1 MHKIIIGD
9 TEMSR
14 LKNNN
19 VQINISIP
27 SEWKSELEN
36 LARIYSVEEGKTIT
50 FLDLMR
56 RGIQEKYQLGEKT
69 LEQ

>member
-1 MHKIIIGD
+1 
-9 TEMSR
+9 MS
-14 LKNNN
+14 KSKN

-27 SEWKSELEN
+27 VEWKTELEN

-56 RGIQEKYQLGEKT
+56 RGIQEKYQLGENLNGNKK
-69 LEQ
+69 

>member
-1 MHKIIIGD
+1 
-9 TEMSR
+9 MSR
-14 LKNNN
+14 PKSDN

-27 SEWKSELEN
+27 IEWKKQLEN

-56 RGIQEKYQLGEKT
+56 RGIQEKYQLEVENNGDKVS
-69 LEQ
+69 